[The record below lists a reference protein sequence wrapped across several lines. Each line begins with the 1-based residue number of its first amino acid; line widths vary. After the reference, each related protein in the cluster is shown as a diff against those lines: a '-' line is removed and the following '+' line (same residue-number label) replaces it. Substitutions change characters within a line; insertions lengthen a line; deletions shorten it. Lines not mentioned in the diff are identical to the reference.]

1 MMPMNEF
8 ALIKRYFERSDDDKS
23 DHSGAVL
30 EAPLQSVVQGIGDD
44 CAVLSTD
51 PDYETVMSTDT
62 LISGV
67 HFPENSDPRL
77 IAQRALRVNLSD
89 IAAMGGQPSAF
100 LLALTL
106 PELNETW
113 LEGFS
118 LGLRQ
123 VSDAYCCPL
132 VGGDTTRGPLNITI
146 SILGTVPRGR
156 ALFRGGAQV
165 GDAIYVTG
173 CLGDSAAG
181 LGLLDAPG
189 QGDGSE
195 ARSVD
200 YLKKRYWQPSPR
212 VSEGLILRDYASAA
226 IDISDGLLADLG
238 HILRASLVGAEL
250 TLASIPLSAPLVDT
264 RAKTKAMT
272 LALTGGDDYE
282 LCFTVPTDK
291 VAMLELKVREGLLS
305 AHRIGEI
312 SAKEGLICRDVNGI
326 VVDFSDTGY
335 QHF

>member
-1 MMPMNEF
+1 MPMNEF

-23 DHSGAVL
+23 DHGGAVVQ
-30 EAPLQSVVQGIGDD
+30 APAQGVVQGIGDD

-51 PDYETVMSTDT
+51 PDYETVISTDT

-67 HFPENSDPRL
+67 HFPENSDSRL

-118 LGLRQ
+118 RGLRE
-123 VSDAYCCPL
+123 VSDTYSCPL
-132 VGGDTTRGPLNITI
+132 VGGDTTRGPLSITI

-156 ALFRGGAQV
+156 ALFRSGAQV
-165 GDAIYVTG
+165 GDTIYVTG
-173 CLGDSAAG
+173 YLGDGAAG
-181 LGLLDAPG
+181 LGLLDVPI

-200 YLKKRYWQPSPR
+200 YLQKRYWQPDPR

-238 HILRASLVGAEL
+238 HILRASCVGAEL
-250 TLASIPLSAPLVDT
+250 TMASIPLSAPLIDT
-264 RAKTKAMT
+264 GTKKEAIT

-282 LCFTVPTDK
+282 LCFTVPIDK

-305 AHRIGEI
+305 AFRIGEI
-312 SAKEGLICRDVNGI
+312 SAKEGLICRDGSGT
-326 VVDFSDTGY
+326 VVDFSDAGY